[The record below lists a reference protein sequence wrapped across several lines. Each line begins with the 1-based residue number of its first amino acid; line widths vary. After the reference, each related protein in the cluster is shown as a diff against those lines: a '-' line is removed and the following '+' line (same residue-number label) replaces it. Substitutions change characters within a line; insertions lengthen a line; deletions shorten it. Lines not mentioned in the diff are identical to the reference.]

1 MHARLQVWVRVRLC
15 SLWCVLTC
23 VRVLCTGNLYVVMEF
38 AGGGTMEK
46 YCDPGTPVIPLEL
59 VYDTFV
65 QCVLAVGYEC
75 VPAYMYVFVCVHVIV
90 CWCACV
96 RVCVRAYV
104 CVCVCV
110 CVCVHACMHIHVCMC
125 ACLFVRVLARVDE
138 RVFRRHICLFSWAFF

>member
-23 VRVLCTGNLYVVMEF
+23 VCVLCTGNLYVVMEF

-75 VPAYMYVFVCVHVIV
+75 VRAYMYVFVRVHVIL

-96 RVCVRAYV
+96 SACVRASV

-110 CVCVHACMHIHVCMC
+110 FVCMRACIFMCVCVRVCLLC
-125 ACLFVRVLARVDE
+125 VGAGG
-138 RVFRRHICLFSWAFF
+138 